1 MTIGIYR
8 LIFNG
13 TDKTYIGQSV
23 RIEVRYLEHL
33 RNIKN
38 GSANTKLLEANKL
51 YGNPELD
58 IILECPIEELDTWED
73 EAIEIFNSVDN
84 GFNLY
89 KYSNQAPSYT
99 GEYGYGNTKYSKD
112 QIIDS
117 FNLLVDR
124 PDLSY
129 TDISKITNVTT
140 AVVSSIS
147 NLSTH
152 TWLSQEYPSRYE
164 VLRNMLGTRG
174 NKSSTVVSEKL
185 SAKSQG
191 IIYPV
196 LYDPQGNAYIIENA
210 YKFAREHGLAGNHLT
225 EVLNG
230 HRKSHKGWKICQ
242 DE

>member
-8 LIFNG
+8 LIFKD

-38 GSANTKLLEANKL
+38 GTANTKLLEANKL
-51 YGNPELD
+51 YGKPELD

-140 AVVSSIS
+140 AAVSSIS

-164 VLRNMLGTRG
+164 ALKNMLGTRG
-174 NKSSTVVSEKL
+174 NKSSTIVSEKL

-191 IIYPV
+191 IVYPV
-196 LYDPQGNAYIIENA
+196 LYDPLGNAYIVENA
-210 YKFAREHGLAGNHLT
+210 YRFAREHSLAGNHLT